1 MQNIKHLFLRESLPG
16 IVLIAFSFIIG
27 CAASDK
33 AAEDEYLSNN
43 TSEDSGA
50 AASFSKGNQS
60 SPRFNVQAD
69 TLTVHPRKKGTKE
82 NSSVGVRSSVP
93 RKYYSVQI
101 GAYKLK
107 SNLERNYALCL
118 KRFKQ
123 PIIKFYEPGI
133 KMDRLCVGHFATAKE
148 AKNFAKSIQEQYP
161 KEYKEV
167 WVTVL
172 HHE

>member
-1 MQNIKHLFLRESLPG
+1 MENIKHLLLKRNLLC
-16 IVLIAFSFIIG
+16 IVLVAFSFIIG
-27 CAASDK
+27 CSASDK
-33 AAEDEYLSNN
+33 AVEDEY
-43 TSEDSGA
+43 TSDDTSGDSAVTG
-50 AASFSKGNQS
+50 SISKGKQS

-69 TLTVHPRKKGTKE
+69 TLTVHPRKKGMKE
-82 NSSVGVRSSVP
+82 NSSVGVRTSVSK
-93 RKYYSVQI
+93 KYYSVQI
-101 GAYKLK
+101 GAYRLK